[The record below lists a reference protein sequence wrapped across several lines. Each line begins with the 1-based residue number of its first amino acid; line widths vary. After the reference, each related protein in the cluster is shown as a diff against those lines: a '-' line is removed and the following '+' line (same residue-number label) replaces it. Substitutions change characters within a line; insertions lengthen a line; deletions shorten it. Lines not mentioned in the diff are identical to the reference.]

1 MRYGLFLFS
10 ILIAFQKSKSA
21 SESAV
26 KLLVFDNS
34 HMTKYSCR
42 AEIAPTFPCKE
53 CTTSAVA
60 RAEGFTG
67 QPPTPLNRNQIE
79 HEFQSF
85 QKTLKICLV
94 TNLRAQITIAN
105 QFSSFCGVLVAKFE
119 LWQFWSG

>member
-1 MRYGLFLFS
+1 MRHGLFLSS

-26 KLLVFDNS
+26 KLLVFENS

-67 QPPTPLNRNQIE
+67 QPPTPLTATKIE
-79 HEFQSF
+79 REFQSF
-85 QKTLKICLV
+85 QK
-94 TNLRAQITIAN
+94 R
-105 QFSSFCGVLVAKFE
+105 SSFA
-119 LWQFWSG
+119 W